1 MLDVKA
7 LKAEMVKNGYTQ
19 VSLSEAIGMSPR
31 TFYTRLKTGDF
42 GTKEIEGIT
51 KLQIHIY
58 LSQEISFLK
67 ISLLILRRDY
77 EVP

>member
-19 VSLSEAIGMSPR
+19 VALSEAIGMSPR
-31 TFYTRLKTGDF
+31 TFYNRLKSGDF

-51 KLQIHIY
+51 AALKLQNPIDI
-58 LSQEISFLK
+58 FFA
-67 ISLLILRRDY
+67 
-77 EVP
+77 

>member
-1 MLDVKA
+1 MKGAVSMLDVKA

-51 KLQIHIY
+51 AALKLQNPI
-58 LSQEISFLK
+58 EIFFA
-67 ISLLILRRDY
+67 
-77 EVP
+77 P